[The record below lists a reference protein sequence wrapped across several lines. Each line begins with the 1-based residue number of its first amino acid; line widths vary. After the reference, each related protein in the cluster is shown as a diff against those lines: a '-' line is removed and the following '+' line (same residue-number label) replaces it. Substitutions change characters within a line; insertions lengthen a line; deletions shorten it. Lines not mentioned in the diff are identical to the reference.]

1 MNEKIISIVC
11 DILKTMWLFVIVIF
25 VVVSFYK
32 THISVEKLESV
43 LEELYEELDEAFEEV
58 DYEQDTFVREI
69 KELRERIK
77 ALEKTTN
84 TASVIETIKNARF
97 GIGTIMQRYNN
108 NGTYYYMVKVDND
121 TAVIFS
127 RDLFSVDETVI
138 VCKVENTLF
147 LIDIS

>member
-1 MNEKIISIVC
+1 MNEKNISIV
-11 DILKTMWLFVIVIF
+11 ILVTIWIFVIATF
-25 VVVSFYK
+25 AVVSFARVK
-32 THISVEKLESV
+32 KLESV

-58 DYEQDTFVREI
+58 DCEQDTFVREI

-84 TASVIETIKNARF
+84 TVSDIETIKNAQF

-108 NGTYYYMVKVDND
+108 NETYYYMVKVDND
-121 TAVIFS
+121 TAVISS
-127 RDLFSVDETVI
+127 RYLFSVDETVI
-138 VCKVENTLF
+138 VCKVENALF

>member
-1 MNEKIISIVC
+1 MNKKNISIV
-11 DILKTMWLFVIVIF
+11 ILGAMWIFVIATF
-25 VVVSFYK
+25 AVVSFARVK
-32 THISVEKLESV
+32 KLESV

-69 KELRERIK
+69 EELRERIK

-84 TASVIETIKNARF
+84 TVSDIETIKNAQF
-97 GIGTIMQRYNN
+97 GIGTIVHRLKN
-108 NGTYYYMVKVDND
+108 NGVYYYTIKIDND
-121 TAVIFS
+121 TAVISS

-138 VCKVENTLF
+138 VCRIENTLF

>member
-11 DILKTMWLFVIVIF
+11 DILGVMWLFVIATF
-25 VVVSFYK
+25 VVDGVYK
-32 THISVEKLESV
+32 THISVEKLEST

-84 TASVIETIKNARF
+84 TASVIETIKNAQF

-108 NGTYYYMVKVDND
+108 NGTYCYMVKVDND
-121 TAVIFS
+121 IVVIS
-127 RDLFSVDETVI
+127 SEDLFSMNETVI
-138 VCKVENTLF
+138 VCKVDNALF

>member
-1 MNEKIISIVC
+1 MNEKNISIV
-11 DILKTMWLFVIVIF
+11 ILVTIWVFVIATF
-25 VVVSFYK
+25 SVVSFARVK
-32 THISVEKLESV
+32 KLESV

-58 DYEQDTFVREI
+58 DCEEDTFVREI

-77 ALEKTTN
+77 ALEKTKN
-84 TASVIETIKNARF
+84 TANVIETIKNAQF

-108 NGTYYYMVKVDND
+108 NGTYYYMVKIDND
-121 TAVIFS
+121 TAVISS

-138 VCKVENTLF
+138 VCKVENALF

>member
-1 MNEKIISIVC
+1 MNEKNISIV
-11 DILKTMWLFVIVIF
+11 ILGTMWIFVVAIF
-25 VVVSFYK
+25 VVVSFARVK
-32 THISVEKLESV
+32 KLESV

-58 DYEQDTFVREI
+58 DCEQDTFVREI

-84 TASVIETIKNARF
+84 TVSDIEKIKNAKF

-121 TAVIFS
+121 TGIISS

-138 VCKVENTLF
+138 VCKVENALF